1 MTREGK
7 LALIAGFALIVLMG
21 VLLSDHLSR
30 ATHITPEPLVAVDR
44 THDTLSDETR
54 IEFGPGA
61 TTDQPNPNLPTQ
73 TSSEWSAV
81 DLQEIRRAETK
92 SQRLTAGHRYTIRSG
107 DTLTRICQREL
118 GSTELVGAVAK
129 LNGLDREETLS
140 IGQELLLPSR
150 DTLADAHRAAPT
162 TTTPAKRHTYRVQ
175 NGDTLSELAQRL
187 MGSARHTTQ
196 LHDMNKGVISDP
208 DNLKVGAVIIYTP
221 PATN

>member
-30 ATHITPEPLVAVDR
+30 AAHITPEPLVAVDR
-44 THDTLSDETR
+44 AHHTLSDQTR

-73 TSSEWSAV
+73 TPSEWSAV

-92 SQRLTAGHRYTIRSG
+92 SQRLTAGHRYTVRSG

-129 LNGLDREETLS
+129 LNGLDRAATLS

-162 TTTPAKRHTYRVQ
+162 TTPLKRHTYRVQ

-187 MGSARHTTQ
+187 MGSARLTTQ
-196 LHDMNKGVISDP
+196 LHAMNKGVISDP
-208 DNLKVGAVIIYTP
+208 DNLQIGAVIIYTP